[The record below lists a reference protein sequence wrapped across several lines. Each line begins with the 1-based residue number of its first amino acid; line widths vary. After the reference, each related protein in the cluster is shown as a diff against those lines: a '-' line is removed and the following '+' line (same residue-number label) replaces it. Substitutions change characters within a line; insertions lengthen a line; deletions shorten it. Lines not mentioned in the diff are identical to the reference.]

1 MNRINHFSRTIKADR
16 TLNNMFKRITDALSL
31 KRVCALLLTLVIG
44 SSVMVLPAAAQSNNA
59 AVINSVTVGYAPNT
73 SPNQITINGVNFGTQ
88 PPTVRLRGV
97 ALALVSRTAIK
108 IVATLPAGI
117 TPGTYLLSVSP
128 ARSNNR
134 DDDDDDDNPKTVLFN
149 VAIGAVGAQGPA
161 GTAGAQGLTGA
172 NGAPGTPGATGLT
185 GTPGTPGAQ
194 GPAGVPGAQGPQG
207 APGTTVDL
215 SAVLARLA
223 ALEASADGRAYITNP
238 NSDSVS
244 IINTAINLIVGTVA
258 VAVGNFPSGVAVNPA
273 GTRVYVA
280 NSSDDSVSIIDT
292 ATNAVIGAIAVG
304 DAPSGVAINPAGS
317 RIYVINNG
325 SNNVS
330 IIDTATNTVVGTFA
344 AGNGLAG
351 IAVK

>member
-1 MNRINHFSRTIKADR
+1 MNRINHSNRTIKGDK

-44 SSVMVLPAAAQSNNA
+44 SSVTVLPVAAQSNNA
-59 AVINSVTVGYAPNT
+59 AVINNVTVGYAPDT

-117 TPGTYLLSVSP
+117 APGTYLLSVSP

-134 DDDDDDDNPKTVLFN
+134 DDDDDNPKTVLFN

-194 GPAGVPGAQGPQG
+194 GPIGNTGLTGAQGPQG

-223 ALEASADGRAYITNP
+223 ALEASADGRVYITNA

-244 IINTAINLIVGTVA
+244 IINTAINLVVGT
-258 VAVGNFPSGVAVNPA
+258 VAVGNFPSGVAINA
-273 GTRVYVA
+273 ADTRV
-280 NSSDDSVSIIDT
+280 
-292 ATNAVIGAIAVG
+292 
-304 DAPSGVAINPAGS
+304 
-317 RIYVINNG
+317 YVINNG

-344 AGNGLAG
+344 TGNSM
-351 IAVK
+351 